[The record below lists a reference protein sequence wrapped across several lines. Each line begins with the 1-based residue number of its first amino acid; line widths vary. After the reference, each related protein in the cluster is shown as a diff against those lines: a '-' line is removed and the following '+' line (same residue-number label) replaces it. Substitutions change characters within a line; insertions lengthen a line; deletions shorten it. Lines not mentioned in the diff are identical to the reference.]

1 MNTPVKVILGIVGA
15 AGVSYGAYRIYKW
28 WKEEDELEAEGLSY
42 EELVEQAEAKKLEEK
57 LAKQAEREEEFE
69 EHIREIDGLPNDGL
83 DWYRTPD
90 NDIRRELSPYEK
102 RFGADYNPLTE
113 ELITEEDM
121 DGNRYEYVQ
130 KYKEGSKL
138 LNHRDNQYT
147 ARSIISSTQ
156 EMTAQIKSLKANDM
170 EYDRKIYEP
179 NTVEIYDYWRALVM
193 ERYDI
198 QDEQLRDNLA
208 VLFSWEYVPIK
219 ENIGD
224 KNIREDIIR
233 DRTEYFGFGTI
244 HSDWASIGEMII
256 YYAKQL
262 DFATGKAGT
271 TEQFADMMVETLGL
285 DLESDLDPVINDTI
299 VSFVERHRLGKVNTD
314 GTYGLFHITEE
325 KYKAAQSLWHEHNY
339 LISDIVD
346 ERFMPEFRIEY
357 PSKEETNW
365 LGE

>member
-1 MNTPVKVILGIVGA
+1 MNTPVKILLGIVGA
-15 AGVSYGAYRIYKW
+15 AGVGYGAYRIYKW
-28 WKEEDELEAEGLSY
+28 WKEEDALEAEGLSY
-42 EELVEQAEAKKLEEK
+42 EELVSQAEAKKTEQK
-57 LAKQAEREEEFE
+57 LAEQVEREEEFA

-102 RFGADYNPLTE
+102 RFGVDYNPLTE
-113 ELITEEDM
+113 ELIVEEDM

-130 KYKEGSKL
+130 KFKEGTKL
-138 LNHRDNQYT
+138 LNHRDAMFT
-147 ARSIISSTQ
+147 ARSVISSTR
-156 EMTAQIKSLKANDM
+156 EMAAQIKSLMANDM
-170 EYDRKIYEP
+170 EHDRRIYDQ
-179 NTVEIYDYWRALVM
+179 NTQEIYDYWRALVM

-198 QDEQLRDNLA
+198 QDQELRDNLA
-208 VLFSWEYVPIK
+208 VLFSWEYIPIK

-224 KNIREDIIR
+224 KNVREDIIR
-233 DRTEYFGFGTI
+233 DRTEYFGAGTI

-262 DFATGKAGT
+262 DFSTGKAGT

-285 DLESDLDPVINDTI
+285 DLEYDEDPVINDTI
-299 VSFVERHRLGKVNTD
+299 LSFVERHRLGKANID

-325 KYKAAQSLWHEHNY
+325 AYKESQSLWHEHNH

-346 ERFMPEFRIEY
+346 GRYMPEFRIEY
-357 PSKEETNW
+357 TKESENW

>member
-1 MNTPVKVILGIVGA
+1 MNTPVKILLGIVGA
-15 AGVSYGAYRIYKW
+15 AGVGYGAYRIYKW

-42 EELVEQAEAKKLEEK
+42 EELVAQAEAKKTEQK
-57 LAKQAEREEEFE
+57 LAEQVEREEEFA

-102 RFGADYNPLTE
+102 RFGVDYNPLTE
-113 ELITEEDM
+113 ELIIEEDM

-130 KYKEGSKL
+130 KFKEGTKL
-138 LNHRDNQYT
+138 LNHRDAMFT
-147 ARSIISSTQ
+147 ARSVISSTR
-156 EMTAQIKSLKANDM
+156 EMAAQIKSLMANDM
-170 EYDRKIYEP
+170 EHDRRIYDQ
-179 NTVEIYDYWRALVM
+179 NTQEIYDYWRALVM

-208 VLFSWEYVPIK
+208 VLFSWEYIPVK

-224 KNIREDIIR
+224 KNVREDIIR
-233 DRTEYFGFGTI
+233 DRTEYFGAGTI

-262 DFATGKAGT
+262 DFSTGKAGT

-285 DLESDLDPVINDTI
+285 DLEYDEDPVINDTI
-299 VSFVERHRLGKVNTD
+299 LSFVERHRLGKANID
-314 GTYGLFHITEE
+314 GTYGLFHISEE
-325 KYKAAQSLWHEHNY
+325 AYKESLSLWHEHNR
-339 LISDIVD
+339 LVSDIVD
-346 ERFMPEFRIEY
+346 GRYMPEFRIEY
-357 PSKEETNW
+357 TKESENW

>member
-1 MNTPVKVILGIVGA
+1 MNTPVKILLGIVGA
-15 AGVSYGAYRIYKW
+15 AGVGYGAYRIYKW

-42 EELVEQAEAKKLEEK
+42 EELIAQAEAKKTEQK
-57 LAKQAEREEEFE
+57 LAEQVEREEEFA

-102 RFGADYNPLTE
+102 RFGVDYNPLTE
-113 ELITEEDM
+113 ELIVEEDM

-130 KYKEGSKL
+130 KFKEGTKL
-138 LNHRDNQYT
+138 LNHRDAMFT
-147 ARSIISSTQ
+147 SRSVISSTR
-156 EMTAQIKSLKANDM
+156 EMAAQIKSLMANDM
-170 EYDRKIYEP
+170 EHDRRIYDQ
-179 NTVEIYDYWRALVM
+179 NTQEIYDYWRALVM

-198 QDEQLRDNLA
+198 QDQELRDNLA
-208 VLFSWEYVPIK
+208 VLFSWEYIPIK

-224 KNIREDIIR
+224 KNVREDIIR
-233 DRTEYFGFGTI
+233 DRTEYFGAGTI

-262 DFATGKAGT
+262 DFSTGKAGT

-285 DLESDLDPVINDTI
+285 DLEYDEDPVINDTI
-299 VSFVERHRLGKVNTD
+299 LSFVERHRLGKPNID
-314 GTYGLFHITEE
+314 GTYGLFHISEE
-325 KYKAAQSLWHEHNY
+325 AYKESQSLWHEHNH

-346 ERFMPEFRIEY
+346 GRYMPEFRIEY
-357 PSKEETNW
+357 TKESENW

>member
-1 MNTPVKVILGIVGA
+1 MNTPVKILLGIVGA
-15 AGVSYGAYRIYKW
+15 AGVGYGAYRIYKW
-28 WKEEDELEAEGLSY
+28 WKEEDALEAEGLTY
-42 EELVEQAEAKKLEEK
+42 EELVEQAEAKKTEQK
-57 LAKQAEREEEFE
+57 LAEQVEREEEFA

-102 RFGADYNPLTE
+102 RFGVDYNPLTE
-113 ELITEEDM
+113 ELIVEEDM

-130 KYKEGSKL
+130 KFKEGTKL
-138 LNHRDNQYT
+138 LNHRDAMFT
-147 ARSIISSTQ
+147 ARSVISSTR
-156 EMTAQIKSLKANDM
+156 EMAAQIKSLMANDM
-170 EYDRKIYEP
+170 EHDRRIYDQ
-179 NTVEIYDYWRALVM
+179 NTQEIYDYWRALVM

-198 QDEQLRDNLA
+198 QDQELRDNLA
-208 VLFSWEYVPIK
+208 VLFSWEYIPIK

-224 KNIREDIIR
+224 KNVREDIIR
-233 DRTEYFGFGTI
+233 DRTEYFGAGTI

-285 DLESDLDPVINDTI
+285 ALEYDEDPVINDTI
-299 VSFVERHRLGKVNTD
+299 LSFVERHRLGKANID

-325 KYKAAQSLWHEHNY
+325 AYKESQSLWHEHNH

-346 ERFMPEFRIEY
+346 GRYMPEFRIEY
-357 PSKEETNW
+357 TKESENW

>member
-1 MNTPVKVILGIVGA
+1 MNTPVKILLGIVGA
-15 AGVSYGAYRIYKW
+15 AGVGYGAYRIYKW
-28 WKEEDELEAEGLSY
+28 WKEEDALEAEGLTY
-42 EELVEQAEAKKLEEK
+42 EELVEQAEAKKTEEK
-57 LAKQAEREEEFE
+57 LAAQVEREEEFA

-102 RFGADYNPLTE
+102 RFGVDYNPLTE
-113 ELITEEDM
+113 ELIVEEDM

-130 KYKEGSKL
+130 KFKEGTKL
-138 LNHRDNQYT
+138 LNHRYAMFT
-147 ARSIISSTQ
+147 ARSVISSTR
-156 EMTAQIKSLKANDM
+156 EMAAQIKSLMANDM
-170 EYDRKIYEP
+170 EHDRRIYDQ
-179 NTVEIYDYWRALVM
+179 NTQEIYDYWRALVM

-198 QDEQLRDNLA
+198 QDQELRDNLA
-208 VLFSWEYVPIK
+208 VLFSWEYIPIK

-224 KNIREDIIR
+224 KNVREDIIR
-233 DRTEYFGFGTI
+233 DRTEYFGAGTI

-262 DFATGKAGT
+262 DFSTGKAGT

-285 DLESDLDPVINDTI
+285 DLEYDEDPVINDTI
-299 VSFVERHRLGKVNTD
+299 LSFVERHRLGKANID
-314 GTYGLFHITEE
+314 GTYGLFHISEE
-325 KYKAAQSLWHEHNY
+325 AYKESQSLWYEHNH

-346 ERFMPEFRIEY
+346 GRYMPEFRIEY
-357 PSKEETNW
+357 TKESEKW

>member
-1 MNTPVKVILGIVGA
+1 MNTPVKILFGIVGA
-15 AGVSYGAYRIYKW
+15 AGVGYGAYRIYKW

-42 EELVEQAEAKKLEEK
+42 EELVAQAEAKKTEQK
-57 LAKQAEREEEFE
+57 LAEQVEREEEFA

-102 RFGADYNPLTE
+102 RFGVDYNPLTE
-113 ELITEEDM
+113 ELIVEEDM

-130 KYKEGSKL
+130 KFKEGTKL
-138 LNHRDNQYT
+138 LNHRDAMFT
-147 ARSIISSTQ
+147 ARSVISSTR
-156 EMTAQIKSLKANDM
+156 EMAAQIKSLMANDM
-170 EYDRKIYEP
+170 EHDRRIYDQ
-179 NTVEIYDYWRALVM
+179 NTQEIYDYWRALVM

-198 QDEQLRDNLA
+198 QDQELRDNLA
-208 VLFSWEYVPIK
+208 VLFSWEYIPIK

-224 KNIREDIIR
+224 KNMREDIIR
-233 DRTEYFGFGTI
+233 DRTEYFGAGTI

-262 DFATGKAGT
+262 DFSTGKAGT

-285 DLESDLDPVINDTI
+285 DLEYDEDPVINDTI
-299 VSFVERHRLGKVNTD
+299 LSFVERHRLGKANID

-325 KYKAAQSLWHEHNY
+325 AYKESQSLWHEHNH

-346 ERFMPEFRIEY
+346 GRYMPEFRIKY
-357 PSKEETNW
+357 TKESENW

>member
-1 MNTPVKVILGIVGA
+1 MNTPVKILLGIVGA
-15 AGVSYGAYRIYKW
+15 AGVGYGAYRIYKW
-28 WKEEDELEAEGLSY
+28 WKEEDALEAEGLTY
-42 EELVEQAEAKKLEEK
+42 EELIEQAEAKKTEQK
-57 LAKQAEREEEFE
+57 LAEQVEREEEFA

-102 RFGADYNPLTE
+102 RFGVDYNPLTE
-113 ELITEEDM
+113 ELIIEEDM

-130 KYKEGSKL
+130 KFKEGTKL
-138 LNHRDNQYT
+138 LNHRDAMFT
-147 ARSIISSTQ
+147 ARSVISSTR
-156 EMTAQIKSLKANDM
+156 EMAAQIKSLMANDM
-170 EYDRKIYEP
+170 EHDRRIYDQ
-179 NTVEIYDYWRALVM
+179 NTQEIYDYWRALVM

-198 QDEQLRDNLA
+198 QDQELRDNLA
-208 VLFSWEYVPIK
+208 VLFSWEYIPVK

-224 KNIREDIIR
+224 KNMREDIIR
-233 DRTEYFGFGTI
+233 DRTEYFGAGTI

-271 TEQFADMMVETLGL
+271 TEQFTDMMVETLGL
-285 DLESDLDPVINDTI
+285 DLEYDEDPVINDTI
-299 VSFVERHRLGKVNTD
+299 LSFVERHRLGKANID
-314 GTYGLFHITEE
+314 GTYGLFHISEE
-325 KYKAAQSLWHEHNY
+325 AYKESQSLWHEHNH

-346 ERFMPEFRIEY
+346 GRYMPEFRIEY
-357 PSKEETNW
+357 TKESENW

>member
-1 MNTPVKVILGIVGA
+1 MNTPVKILLGIVGA
-15 AGVSYGAYRIYKW
+15 AGVGYGAYRIYKW
-28 WKEEDELEAEGLSY
+28 WQEEDELEAEGLSY
-42 EELVEQAEAKKLEEK
+42 EELIAQAEAKKTEQK
-57 LAKQAEREEEFE
+57 LAEQVEREEEFA

-102 RFGADYNPLTE
+102 RFGVDYNPLTE
-113 ELITEEDM
+113 ELIVEEDM

-130 KYKEGSKL
+130 KFKEGTKL
-138 LNHRDNQYT
+138 LNHRDAMFT
-147 ARSIISSTQ
+147 ARSVISSTR
-156 EMTAQIKSLKANDM
+156 EMAAQIKSLMANDM
-170 EYDRKIYEP
+170 EHDRRIYDQ
-179 NTVEIYDYWRALVM
+179 NTQEIYDYWRALVM

-208 VLFSWEYVPIK
+208 VLFSWEYIPVK

-224 KNIREDIIR
+224 KNMREDIIR
-233 DRTEYFGFGTI
+233 DRTEYFGAGTI

-285 DLESDLDPVINDTI
+285 DLEYDEDPVINDTI
-299 VSFVERHRLGKVNTD
+299 LSFVERHRLGKANID
-314 GTYGLFHITEE
+314 GTYGLFHISEE
-325 KYKAAQSLWHEHNY
+325 AYKESQSLWHEHNH
-339 LISDIVD
+339 LIIDIVD
-346 ERFMPEFRIEY
+346 GRYMPEFRIEY
-357 PSKEETNW
+357 TKESENW

>member
-1 MNTPVKVILGIVGA
+1 MNTPVKILFGIVGA
-15 AGVSYGAYRIYKW
+15 AGVGYGAYRIYKW

-42 EELVEQAEAKKLEEK
+42 EELVAQAEAKKTEQK
-57 LAKQAEREEEFE
+57 LAEQVEREEEFA

-102 RFGADYNPLTE
+102 RFGVDYNPLTE
-113 ELITEEDM
+113 ELIVEEDM

-130 KYKEGSKL
+130 KFKEGTKL
-138 LNHRDNQYT
+138 LNHRDAMFT
-147 ARSIISSTQ
+147 ARSVISSTR
-156 EMTAQIKSLKANDM
+156 EMAAQIKSLMANDM
-170 EYDRKIYEP
+170 EHDRRIYDQ
-179 NTVEIYDYWRALVM
+179 NTQEIYDYWRALVM

-198 QDEQLRDNLA
+198 QDQELRDNLA
-208 VLFSWEYVPIK
+208 VLFSWEYIPIK

-224 KNIREDIIR
+224 KNVREDIIR
-233 DRTEYFGFGTI
+233 DRTEYFGAGTI

-262 DFATGKAGT
+262 DFSTGKAGT

-285 DLESDLDPVINDTI
+285 DLEYDEDPVINDTI
-299 VSFVERHRLGKVNTD
+299 LSFVERHRLGKANID
-314 GTYGLFHITEE
+314 GTYGLFHISEE
-325 KYKAAQSLWHEHNY
+325 AYKESQSLWHEHNH
-339 LISDIVD
+339 LISYIVD
-346 ERFMPEFRIEY
+346 GRYMPEFRIEY
-357 PSKEETNW
+357 TKESENW

>member
-1 MNTPVKVILGIVGA
+1 MNTPVKILLGIVGA
-15 AGVSYGAYRIYKW
+15 AGVGYGAYRIYKW
-28 WKEEDELEAEGLSY
+28 WQEEDQLEAEGLSY
-42 EELVEQAEAKKLEEK
+42 EELVAQAEAKKTEQK
-57 LAKQAEREEEFE
+57 LAEQVEREEEFA

-102 RFGADYNPLTE
+102 RFGVDYNPLTE
-113 ELITEEDM
+113 ELIVEEDM

-130 KYKEGSKL
+130 KFKEGTKL
-138 LNHRDNQYT
+138 LNHRDAMFT
-147 ARSIISSTQ
+147 ARSVISSTR
-156 EMTAQIKSLKANDM
+156 EMAAQIKSLMANDM
-170 EYDRKIYEP
+170 EHDRRIYDQ
-179 NTVEIYDYWRALVM
+179 NTQEIYDYWRALVM

-198 QDEQLRDNLA
+198 QDQELRDNLA
-208 VLFSWEYVPIK
+208 VLFSWEYIPIK

-224 KNIREDIIR
+224 KNVREDIIR
-233 DRTEYFGFGTI
+233 DRTEYFGAGTI

-262 DFATGKAGT
+262 DFSTGKAGT

-285 DLESDLDPVINDTI
+285 DLEYDEDPVINDTI
-299 VSFVERHRLGKVNTD
+299 LSFVERHRLGKANID
-314 GTYGLFHITEE
+314 GTYGLFHISEE
-325 KYKAAQSLWHEHNY
+325 AYKESQSLWHEHNH

-346 ERFMPEFRIEY
+346 GRYIPEFRIEY
-357 PSKEETNW
+357 TKESENW

>member
-1 MNTPVKVILGIVGA
+1 MNTPVKILLGIVGA
-15 AGVSYGAYRIYKW
+15 AGVGYGAYRIYKW
-28 WKEEDELEAEGLSY
+28 WKEEDALEADGLSY
-42 EELVEQAEAKKLEEK
+42 EELIEQAEAKKTEEK
-57 LAKQAEREEEFE
+57 LAAQVEREEEFA

-102 RFGADYNPLTE
+102 RFGVDYNPLTE
-113 ELITEEDM
+113 ELIVEEDM

-130 KYKEGSKL
+130 KFKEGTKL
-138 LNHRDNQYT
+138 LNHRDAMFT
-147 ARSIISSTQ
+147 ARSVISSTR
-156 EMTAQIKSLKANDM
+156 EMAAQIKSLMANDM
-170 EYDRKIYEP
+170 EHDRRIYDQ
-179 NTVEIYDYWRALVM
+179 NTQEIYDYWRALVM

-198 QDEQLRDNLA
+198 QDQELRDNLA
-208 VLFSWEYVPIK
+208 VLFSWEYIPIK

-224 KNIREDIIR
+224 KNVREDIIR
-233 DRTEYFGFGTI
+233 DRTEYFGAGTI

-262 DFATGKAGT
+262 DFSTGKAGT

-285 DLESDLDPVINDTI
+285 DLEYDEDPVINDTI
-299 VSFVERHRLGKVNTD
+299 LSFVECHRLGKENID
-314 GTYGLFHITEE
+314 GTYGLFHISEE
-325 KYKAAQSLWHEHNY
+325 AYKESQSLWHEHNH

-346 ERFMPEFRIEY
+346 GRYMPEFRIEY
-357 PSKEETNW
+357 TKETENW

>member
-1 MNTPVKVILGIVGA
+1 MNTPVKILLGIVGA
-15 AGVSYGAYRIYKW
+15 AGVGYGAYRIYKW

-42 EELVEQAEAKKLEEK
+42 EELVAQAEAKKTEQK
-57 LAKQAEREEEFE
+57 LAEQVEREEEFA

-102 RFGADYNPLTE
+102 RFGVDYNPLTE
-113 ELITEEDM
+113 ELISEEDM

-130 KYKEGSKL
+130 KFKEGTKL
-138 LNHRDNQYT
+138 LNHRDAMFT
-147 ARSIISSTQ
+147 ARSVISSTR
-156 EMTAQIKSLKANDM
+156 EMAAQIKSLMANDM
-170 EYDRKIYEP
+170 EHDRRIYDQ
-179 NTVEIYDYWRALVM
+179 NTQEIYDYWRALVM

-198 QDEQLRDNLA
+198 QDQEPRDNLA
-208 VLFSWEYVPIK
+208 VLFSWEYIPIK

-224 KNIREDIIR
+224 KNVREDIIR
-233 DRTEYFGFGTI
+233 DRTEYFGAGTI

-262 DFATGKAGT
+262 DFSTGKAGT

-285 DLESDLDPVINDTI
+285 DLEYDEDPVINDTI
-299 VSFVERHRLGKVNTD
+299 LSFVERHRLGKANID
-314 GTYGLFHITEE
+314 GTYGLFHISEE
-325 KYKAAQSLWHEHNY
+325 AYKESQSLWHEHNH

-346 ERFMPEFRIEY
+346 GRYMPEFRIEY
-357 PSKEETNW
+357 TKESEKW

>member
-1 MNTPVKVILGIVGA
+1 MNTPVKILLGIVS
-15 AGVSYGAYRIYKW
+15 AGGVGYGAYRIYKW
-28 WKEEDELEAEGLSY
+28 WKEEDALEAEGLSY
-42 EELVEQAEAKKLEEK
+42 EELVEQAEAKKTEEK
-57 LAKQAEREEEFE
+57 LAAQVEREEEFA

-102 RFGADYNPLTE
+102 RFGVDYNPLTE
-113 ELITEEDM
+113 ELIVEEDM

-130 KYKEGSKL
+130 KFKEGTKL
-138 LNHRDNQYT
+138 LNHRDAMFT
-147 ARSIISSTQ
+147 ARSVISSTR
-156 EMTAQIKSLKANDM
+156 EMAAQIKSLMANDM
-170 EYDRKIYEP
+170 EHDRRIYDQ
-179 NTVEIYDYWRALVM
+179 NTQEIYDYWRALVM

-198 QDEQLRDNLA
+198 QDQELRDNLA
-208 VLFSWEYVPIK
+208 VLFSWEYIPVK

-224 KNIREDIIR
+224 KNVREDIIR
-233 DRTEYFGFGTI
+233 DRTEYFGAGTI

-285 DLESDLDPVINDTI
+285 DLEYDEDPVINDTI
-299 VSFVERHRLGKVNTD
+299 LSFVERHRLGKANID

-325 KYKAAQSLWHEHNY
+325 AYKESPSLWHEHNR
-339 LISDIVD
+339 LVSDIVD
-346 ERFMPEFRIEY
+346 GRYMPEFRIEY
-357 PSKEETNW
+357 TKESENW

>member
-1 MNTPVKVILGIVGA
+1 MNTPVKILLGIVGA
-15 AGVSYGAYRIYKW
+15 AGVGYGAYRIYKW

-42 EELVEQAEAKKLEEK
+42 EELVAQAEAKKTEQK
-57 LAKQAEREEEFE
+57 LAEQVEREEEFA

-102 RFGADYNPLTE
+102 RFGVDYNPLTE
-113 ELITEEDM
+113 ELIVEEDM

-130 KYKEGSKL
+130 KFKEGTKL
-138 LNHRDNQYT
+138 LNHRDAMFT
-147 ARSIISSTQ
+147 ARSVISSTR
-156 EMTAQIKSLKANDM
+156 EMAAQIKSLMANDM
-170 EYDRKIYEP
+170 EHDRRIYDQ
-179 NTVEIYDYWRALVM
+179 NTQEIYDYWRALVM

-198 QDEQLRDNLA
+198 QDQELRDNLA
-208 VLFSWEYVPIK
+208 VLFSWEYIPVK

-224 KNIREDIIR
+224 KNVREDIIR
-233 DRTEYFGFGTI
+233 DRTEYFGAGTI

-285 DLESDLDPVINDTI
+285 DLEYDEDPVINDTI
-299 VSFVERHRLGKVNTD
+299 LSFVERHRLGKANID

-325 KYKAAQSLWHEHNY
+325 AYKESQSLWHEHNR
-339 LISDIVD
+339 LVSDIVD
-346 ERFMPEFRIEY
+346 GRYMPEFRIEY
-357 PSKEETNW
+357 TKESENW

>member
-1 MNTPVKVILGIVGA
+1 MNTPVKILFGIVGA
-15 AGVSYGAYRIYKW
+15 AGVGYGAYRIYKW
-28 WKEEDELEAEGLSY
+28 WKEEDALEAEGLTY
-42 EELVEQAEAKKLEEK
+42 EELVEQAEAKKTEEK
-57 LAKQAEREEEFE
+57 LAAQVEREEEFA

-102 RFGADYNPLTE
+102 RFGVDYNPLTE
-113 ELITEEDM
+113 ELIVEEDM

-130 KYKEGSKL
+130 KFKEGTKL
-138 LNHRDNQYT
+138 LNHRDAMFT
-147 ARSIISSTQ
+147 ARSVISSTR
-156 EMTAQIKSLKANDM
+156 EMAAQIKSLMANDM
-170 EYDRKIYEP
+170 EHDRRIYDQ
-179 NTVEIYDYWRALVM
+179 NTQEIYDYWRALVM

-198 QDEQLRDNLA
+198 QDQELRDNLA
-208 VLFSWEYVPIK
+208 VLFSWEYIPIK

-224 KNIREDIIR
+224 KNVREDIIR
-233 DRTEYFGFGTI
+233 DRTEYFGAGTI

-262 DFATGKAGT
+262 DFSTGKAGT

-285 DLESDLDPVINDTI
+285 DLEYDEDPVINDTI
-299 VSFVERHRLGKVNTD
+299 LSFVERHRLGKANVD

-325 KYKAAQSLWHEHNY
+325 AYKESQSLWHELNH

-346 ERFMPEFRIEY
+346 GRYMPEFRIEY
-357 PSKEETNW
+357 TKESENW

>member
-1 MNTPVKVILGIVGA
+1 MNTPVKILLGIVGA
-15 AGVSYGAYRIYKW
+15 AGVGYGAYRIYKW

-42 EELVEQAEAKKLEEK
+42 EELIVQAEAKKTEQK
-57 LAKQAEREEEFE
+57 LAEQVEREEEFA

-102 RFGADYNPLTE
+102 RFGVDYNPLTE
-113 ELITEEDM
+113 ELIVEEDM

-130 KYKEGSKL
+130 KIKEGTKL
-138 LNHRDNQYT
+138 LNHRDAMFT
-147 ARSIISSTQ
+147 ARSVISSTR
-156 EMTAQIKSLKANDM
+156 EMAAQIKSLMANDM
-170 EYDRKIYEP
+170 EHDRRIYDQ
-179 NTVEIYDYWRALVM
+179 NTQEIYDYWRALVM

-208 VLFSWEYVPIK
+208 VLFSWEYIPIK

-224 KNIREDIIR
+224 KNVREDIIR
-233 DRTEYFGFGTI
+233 DRTEYFGAGTI

-262 DFATGKAGT
+262 DFSTSKAGT

-285 DLESDLDPVINDTI
+285 DLEYDEDPVINDTI
-299 VSFVERHRLGKVNTD
+299 LSFVERHRLGKANID

-325 KYKAAQSLWHEHNY
+325 AYKESQSLWHEHNH
-339 LISDIVD
+339 LIIDIVD
-346 ERFMPEFRIEY
+346 GRYMPEFRIEY
-357 PSKEETNW
+357 TKESENW